1 MVSADSARGTPIR
14 SETQKGKGTASARV
28 GPTVMANVKSFR
40 SDPGSRSRYV
50 ESEDPTPIV
59 ILLRKFA
66 LIEPDAA

>member
-59 ILLRKFA
+59 TPIVKTP
-66 LIEPDAA
+66 IVNPD